1 MNTYKTNR
9 LSTNT
14 TKEIKIDK
22 NVKIEDLDPRVLE
35 KLKNTKGAFIIG
47 KKIWWSN

>member
-9 LSTNT
+9 LSVNIQ
-14 TKEIKIDK
+14 KEVKIDK

-35 KLKNTKGAFIIG
+35 VLKKTKGAFIIG
-47 KKIWWSN
+47 KK

>member
-9 LSTNT
+9 LSINT

-35 KLKNTKGAFIIG
+35 VLKKTKGSFLIG
-47 KKIWWSN
+47 RKI